1 MRRVKQPK
9 FQSGFT
15 LIELLVATFVIGTTL
30 TGMFGLFVLTLRA
43 AQEGERRVAA
53 VALANERVEMIRNLP
68 YVDVGTVGGVPAGSI
83 PQEET
88 VMRNGV
94 SYTVRTDIRYIDDP
108 FDGQI
113 VGGSQGEEKITI
125 CHKPGTSSE
134 RTMEVPAAALEAH
147 LAHGDTTGA
156 CGAGGEGTPP
166 GDELNADYKQ
176 IRVEVSWSQ
185 PGSVRSVLLIT
196 QMVPQGVEGGELGG
210 TLDFQALDAVGQ
222 GVEGATV
229 QIINEATNPVINMT
243 TQTNAEGRL
252 VLPGL
257 PESAGTYKLNVSA
270 AGYTSEQTYDA
281 TVDFV
286 PDVDHAHLSMIV
298 REVTSKTF
306 AIDRVSSLSLTTKD
320 EAGAALS
327 VPYNLRGTKTIGV
340 NGAGDSVYVV
350 DEDEQTDAAGRA
362 SHENLPWDSYDLVV
376 DGEATGYDIMET
388 SLLLPLVVNP
398 GEALDMTVK
407 LTPHL
412 PLFLHVT
419 VTSPEGLPVDNAT
432 VRLVGPGVGKEWG
445 TGVLGQVFF
454 NDLPA
459 VQGYE
464 LTVSAPG
471 WQESGQTVLDEGS
484 ERVRVELTPSG

>member
-1 MRRVKQPK
+1 M
-9 FQSGFT
+9 
-15 LIELLVATFVIGTTL
+15 
-30 TGMFGLFVLTLRA
+30 GMFGLFVLTLRT

-83 PQEET
+83 SQEEA
-88 VMRNGV
+88 VVRNNV

-108 FDGQI
+108 FDGQ
-113 VGGSQGEEKITI
+113 VAGGSQGEEKITI
-125 CHKPGTSSE
+125 CHKPGTPSE
-134 RTMEVPAAALEAH
+134 RTLEVPASALEAH

-176 IRVEVSWSQ
+176 VRVEVSWNQ

-196 QMVPQGVEGGELGG
+196 QVVPQGMEGGELGG

-229 QIINEATNPVINMT
+229 QIVNEVTVPAINMT

-257 PESAGTYKLNVSA
+257 PESAGTYKLNVGA

-281 TVDFV
+281 AADFV
-286 PDVDHAHLSMIV
+286 PDTDHAHLSMMV

-306 AIDRVSSLSLTTKD
+306 AIDRVASLTLTTKD
-320 EAGAALS
+320 EAGAAIS
-327 VPYNLRGTKTIGV
+327 VSYNLRGTKAIGV
-340 NGAGDSVYVV
+340 DGAGEKVYLVN
-350 DEDEQTDAAGRA
+350 DNGQTDGAGRA
-362 SHENLPWDSYDLVV
+362 SYSDLVWDAYDFTI
-376 DGEATGYDIMET
+376 DGAATGYDIKET
-388 SLLLPLVVNP
+388 SLLLPLSVNP
-398 GEALDMTVK
+398 GEALDMIVT

-432 VRLVGPGVGKEWG
+432 VRLVGPDVDRELG
-445 TGVLGQVFF
+445 TGEWGQVFF
-454 NDLPA
+454 ADLPA
-459 VQGYE
+459 VEGYE

-471 WQESGQTVLDEGS
+471 WQESRQTVLDEGS
-484 ERVRVELTPSG
+484 ERVRVELTPNE